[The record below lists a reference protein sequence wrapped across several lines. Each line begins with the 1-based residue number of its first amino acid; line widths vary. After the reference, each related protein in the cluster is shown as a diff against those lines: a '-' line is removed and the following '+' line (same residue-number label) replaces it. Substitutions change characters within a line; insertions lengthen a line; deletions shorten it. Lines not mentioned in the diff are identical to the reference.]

1 MCIIISYKKQCVNA
15 PRIYNRIYIYISY
28 GDDDDDN
35 DNYYSD
41 GGNTRIKTRR
51 WREDIN
57 PGSGGG
63 RERLY
68 FNARALLMY
77 YLSRAHIIIG
87 HAEEMKSLMRIFFP
101 TSFFCI
107 LFYLTLLFHSLSLSL
122 FLSDTLSLLFL
133 SLSLSLSP
141 TRFLYYDI
149 LVVVVEIYSRRR
161 LRRNP
166 PPTLYTVAQLRQKK
180 ITPVQLQ
187 TYRYRGRE
195 RTRSVSGGGA
205 VG

>member
-1 MCIIISYKKQCVNA
+1 MLHVFIIV
-15 PRIYNRIYIYISY
+15 YIYISY
-28 GDDDDDN
+28 GDDDDDDN

-57 PGSGGG
+57 PSSGGG

-122 FLSDTLSLLFL
+122 SVSLWHSLFTV
-133 SLSLSLSP
+133 SLSLSLPLSHSFSLLWY
-141 TRFLYYDI
+141 TC
-149 LVVVVEIYSRRR
+149 RRR
-161 LRRNP
+161 WD
-166 PPTLYTVAQLRQKK
+166 
-180 ITPVQLQ
+180 I
-187 TYRYRGRE
+187 
-195 RTRSVSGGGA
+195 
-205 VG
+205 

>member
-1 MCIIISYKKQCVNA
+1 MLHVFIIV
-15 PRIYNRIYIYISY
+15 YIYISY
-28 GDDDDDN
+28 GDDDDDDN

-77 YLSRAHIIIG
+77 YLSRSHIIIG

-101 TSFFCI
+101 TSFFAFFSI
-107 LFYLTLLFHSLSLSL
+107 SHYSSTLSLSLSL